1 MLLLQRRVFK
11 LLNFFF
17 FYLFLSCC
25 ALFGVLLPFLV
36 LSSNSVFVSSAP
48 SSLVP
53 IGSVVFSRF
62 ISYCKRGMIV
72 LVSNVIV
79 N

>member
-1 MLLLQRRVFK
+1 M
-11 LLNFFF
+11 
-17 FYLFLSCC
+17 
-25 ALFGVLLPFLV
+25 